1 MAKARLYKMVTPPK
15 IKGGLTIQVGGKT
28 VTGAEEGMTSMIKAT
43 NSIGATTNSIAVI
56 VEKMNSTFADSM
68 QMQIQQQQELADQR
82 EAGVEKLV
90 TQRKD
95 QAEDLERQKDLE
107 DDLAAENKQE
117 GKGKKK
123 GGGLAYTAG
132 EVVGTAVT
140 NAFGFFSGI
149 AKFLGNAFKTLLTFT
164 LLKWMGNPEN
174 QKKLKKLI
182 SGIARIGNW
191 LIKLAG
197 WLVDFGLGGLVDFI
211 SNPVSFKGIFGIIK
225 FLTAAAIFFAPAKM
239 AKFGLKAVMSLFKG
253 GKLFKLVGGMLKGLM
268 GVFKGILG
276 FIMMRP
282 RAALMIGAGLLA
294 AWGLKKVMT
303 KDEEE
308 EQEEEQKEEKELINK
323 NNEQKTEPQSYDEW
337 RANYDASN
345 TRIQTK
351 EGVEL
356 GEGDD
361 GFEEALKE
369 SRESFIKMMNK
380 TNQNQKAIGGEVAL
394 PQLAAGGWISGPQA
408 GYPVS
413 LDGGKSTSF
422 IGHGTEY
429 VARKKSGGAFVVP
442 YDTPATRGNAGLTGR
457 RQKEAADKGYSI
469 PSFSS
474 GGLIK
479 GMAAG
484 GPTPEMGN
492 MTTEELVEAAGPS
505 LLQFMKQHNE
515 LIDSDP
521 EFFGTHTRLEL
532 DRDGKMINFGKTI
545 ANMSEWAFN
554 TGVEQIETNDLIEK
568 EVKDQLLKKMAWI
581 RRETL
586 DNPNFKSD
594 LAFDINKEIPG
605 TAAYRLYEKA
615 KNSPGNI
622 AIKAG
627 ISPEEVARL
636 WNRRG
641 KSQGGVLTRPEQPIH
656 LDMGGVVP
664 TPHQDTGGMST
675 GDYIDVDSMV
685 EEEEEAGNEVNVTN
699 GDLAPINL
707 GSGQNKT
714 DIKPAKPIFIDNN
727 YEPPANDYFR
737 TRYGMMAESNT
748 PPVEMF

>member
-1 MAKARLYKMVTPPK
+1 MVTPPK

-664 TPHQDTGGMST
+664 TPHQDTGGMNT
-675 GDYIDVDSMV
+675 GDFIDVDSMV

-714 DIKPAKPIFIDNN
+714 DMKPAKPIFIDNK

>member
-1 MAKARLYKMVTPPK
+1 MVTPPK

-308 EQEEEQKEEKELINK
+308 EQEEEQKEEKDNK

-664 TPHQDTGGMST
+664 TPHQDTGGMNT
-675 GDYIDVDSMV
+675 GDFIDVDSMV

>member
-1 MAKARLYKMVTPPK
+1 MVTPPK

-28 VTGAEEGMTSMIKAT
+28 VTGASEGMTSLIKAT
-43 NSIGATTNSIAVI
+43 NSIGATTNSIAII
-56 VEKMNSTFADSM
+56 VEKMNKTFADSM
-68 QMQIQQQQELADQR
+68 QMQIQQQQDLADQR

-90 TQRKD
+90 TQRKEE
-95 QAEDLERQKDLE
+95 AEDLERQKDLE
-107 DDLAAENKQE
+107 DDLAAENLQE

-132 EVVGTAVT
+132 EVVGTAVS

-149 AKFLGNAFKTLLTFT
+149 AKFIGNAFKTLITFT

-182 SGIARIGNW
+182 SGIARIGKWLFTLGGW
-191 LIKLAG
+191 LI
-197 WLVDFGLGGLVDFI
+197 DFGLGGLVDFI

-253 GKLFKLVGGMLKGLM
+253 GKLFKLIKGMLKGLM
-268 GVFKGILG
+268 GVFRGILG

-282 RAALMIGAGLLA
+282 RAALMIGGALLA
-294 AWGLKKVMT
+294 AWGLKKVMS
-303 KDEEE
+303 KDD
-308 EQEEEQKEEKELINK
+308 EEKEGEDGGKGDKDQESLDP
-323 NNEQKTEPQSYDEW
+323 EQEYERW
-337 RANYDASN
+337 RKNYDASN
-345 TRIQTK
+345 TRIVTQD
-351 EGVEL
+351 GQEL
-356 GEGDD
+356 KEGDD

-369 SRESFIKMMNK
+369 SRTKFIEMMNK
-380 TNQNQKAIGGEVAL
+380 ANNKDEKAIGGEVDKPDVAL
-394 PQLAAGGWISGPQA
+394 PKFAAGGWIQGPQT

-413 LDGGKSTSF
+413 LDGGRSTSF

-442 YDTPATRGNAGLTGR
+442 YDTPATRGNSALTGR
-457 RQKEAADKGYSI
+457 RQKEAADKGYAL

-484 GPTPEMGN
+484 GPTPELGKMS
-492 MTTEELVEAAGPS
+492 TKELVEAAAPS
-505 LLQFMKQHNE
+505 LIAFMKQHNE

-521 EFFGTHTRLEL
+521 EFFGTHMRIEM
-532 DRDGKMINFGKTI
+532 DRDGKMPNFGKTV

-554 TGVEQIETNDLIEK
+554 EGVSMIEANEAIEA
-568 EVKDQLLKKMAWI
+568 EVKEALLKKMAWI
-581 RRETL
+581 RSQTL
-586 DNPNFKSD
+586 DNPHFKSD
-594 LAFDINKEIPG
+594 LAFNLNREIPG

-615 KNSPGNI
+615 KNSPKNI

-627 ISPEEVARL
+627 IPPEEVARL

-641 KSQGGVLTRPEQPIH
+641 KSQGGEVQPVH

-714 DIKPAKPIFIDNN
+714 DMKPAKPIFIDNK

>member
-1 MAKARLYKMVTPPK
+1 MVTPPK

-28 VTGAEEGMTSMIKAT
+28 VTGASEGMTSLIKAT
-43 NSIGATTNSIAVI
+43 NSIGATTNSIAII
-56 VEKMNSTFADSM
+56 VEKMNKTFADSM
-68 QMQIQQQQELADQR
+68 QMQIQQQQDLADQR

-90 TQRKD
+90 TQRKEE
-95 QAEDLERQKDLE
+95 AEDLERQKDLE
-107 DDLAAENKQE
+107 DDLAAENLQE

-132 EVVGTAVT
+132 EEVGTDVY
-140 NAFGFFSGI
+140 NSFGFFSGI
-149 AKFLGNAFKTLLTFT
+149 AKFIGNAFKTLITFT

-182 SGIARIGNW
+182 SGIARIGKWLFTLGGW
-191 LIKLAG
+191 LI
-197 WLVDFGLGGLVDFI
+197 DFGLGGLVDFI

-253 GKLFKLVGGMLKGLM
+253 GKLFKLIKGMLKGLM
-268 GVFKGILG
+268 GVFRGILG

-282 RAALMIGAGLLA
+282 RAALMIGGALLA

-308 EQEEEQKEEKELINK
+308 EQEEEQKEEKDNK

-369 SRESFIKMMNK
+369 SRESFIEMMNK
-380 TNQNQKAIGGEVAL
+380 NNQKAIGGEVAL
-394 PQLAAGGWISGPQA
+394 PQMAAGGWIQGPQT

-413 LDGGKSTSF
+413 LDGGRSTSF

-442 YDTPATRGNAGLTGR
+442 YDTPATRGNSALTGR
-457 RQKEAADKGYSI
+457 RQKEAADKGYAL

-484 GPTPEMGN
+484 GPTPELGN
-492 MTTEELVEAAGPS
+492 MSTKELVEAAAPS
-505 LLQFMKQHNE
+505 LIAFMKQHNE

-521 EFFGTHTRLEL
+521 EFFGTHMRIEM
-532 DRDGKMINFGKTI
+532 DRDGKMPNFGKTV

-554 TGVEQIETNDLIEK
+554 EGVSMIEANEAIEA
-568 EVKDQLLKKMAWI
+568 EVKEALLKKMAWI
-581 RRETL
+581 RSQTL
-586 DNPNFKSD
+586 DNPHFKSD
-594 LAFDINKEIPG
+594 LAFNLNREIPG

-615 KNSPGNI
+615 KNSPKNI

-627 ISPEEVARL
+627 IPPEEVARL

-641 KSQGGVLTRPEQPIH
+641 KSQGGEVQPVH

-714 DIKPAKPIFIDNN
+714 DMKPAKPIFIDNK

>member
-1 MAKARLYKMVTPPK
+1 MVTPPK

-28 VTGAEEGMTSMIKAT
+28 VTGASEGMTSLIKAT
-43 NSIGATTNSIAVI
+43 NSIGATTNSIAII
-56 VEKMNSTFADSM
+56 VEKMNKTFADSM
-68 QMQIQQQQELADQR
+68 QMQIQQQQDLADQR

-90 TQRKD
+90 TQRKEE
-95 QAEDLERQKDLE
+95 QEDIERQKVLE
-107 DDLAAENKQE
+107 DDLDAENLQE
-117 GKGKKK
+117 TKPKK
-123 GGGLAYTAG
+123 GGGLAYSAG
-132 EVVGTAVT
+132 EVAGAAVS
-140 NAFGFFSGI
+140 NAFGFFQGI
-149 AKFLGNAFKTLLTFT
+149 AKFIANAFKTMLTYAV
-164 LLKWMGNPEN
+164 LKWMGNPEN
-174 QKKLKKLI
+174 QKKLQKLI
-182 SGIARIGNW
+182 SGIARIGKW
-191 LIKLAG
+191 LAKIAG
-197 WLVDFGLGGLVDFI
+197 FLITMGLDGLTDFI
-211 SNPVSFKGIFGIIK
+211 KNPISFKGIFGILK
-225 FLTAAAIFFAPAKM
+225 FLTAAAIFFAPVKM

-253 GKLFKLVGGMLKGLM
+253 GKLFKLIKGMLKGLM
-268 GVFKGILG
+268 GVFRGILG

-282 RAALMIGAGLLA
+282 RAALMIGGALLA

-308 EQEEEQKEEKELINK
+308 EQEEEQKEEKDNK

-369 SRESFIKMMNK
+369 SRESFIEMMNK
-380 TNQNQKAIGGEVAL
+380 NNQKAIGGEVAL
-394 PQLAAGGWISGPQA
+394 PQMAAGGWIQGPQT

-413 LDGGKSTSF
+413 LDGGRSTSF

-442 YDTPATRGNAGLTGR
+442 YDTPATRGNSALTGR
-457 RQKEAADKGYSI
+457 RQKEAADKGYAL

-484 GPTPEMGN
+484 GPTPELGN
-492 MTTEELVEAAGPS
+492 MSTKELVEAAAPS
-505 LLQFMKQHNE
+505 LIAFMKQHNE

-521 EFFGTHTRLEL
+521 EFFGTHMRIEM
-532 DRDGKMINFGKTI
+532 DRDGKMPNFGKTV

-554 TGVEQIETNDLIEK
+554 EGVSMIEANEAIEA
-568 EVKDQLLKKMAWI
+568 EVKEALLKKMAWI
-581 RRETL
+581 RSQTL
-586 DNPNFKSD
+586 DNPHFKSD
-594 LAFDINKEIPG
+594 LAFNLNREIPG

-615 KNSPGNI
+615 KNSPKNI

-627 ISPEEVARL
+627 IPPEEVARL

-641 KSQGGVLTRPEQPIH
+641 KSQGGEVQPVH

-714 DIKPAKPIFIDNN
+714 DMKPAKPIFIDNK

>member
-1 MAKARLYKMVTPPK
+1 MVTPPK

-132 EVVGTAVT
+132 EVVGTAVS

-664 TPHQDTGGMST
+664 TPHQDTGGMNT
-675 GDYIDVDSMV
+675 GDFIDVDSMV

-714 DIKPAKPIFIDNN
+714 DMKPAKPIFIDNK

>member
-1 MAKARLYKMVTPPK
+1 MVTPPK

-308 EQEEEQKEEKELINK
+308 EQEEEQKEEKENK

-664 TPHQDTGGMST
+664 TPHQDTGGMNT
-675 GDYIDVDSMV
+675 GDFIDVDSMV

>member
-253 GKLFKLVGGMLKGLM
+253 GKLFKLIGGMLKGLM

-308 EQEEEQKEEKELINK
+308 EQEEEQEE
-323 NNEQKTEPQSYDEW
+323 DGG
-337 RANYDASN
+337 
-345 TRIQTK
+345 QTI
-351 EGVEL
+351 
-356 GEGDD
+356 GEGDK
-361 GFEEALKE
+361 KE
-369 SRESFIKMMNK
+369 KLLNK
-380 TNQNQKAIGGEVAL
+380 TTPKEEEKSNKPQIPEADKQEFLDLAKRRNDLRKSEGRDSDAWKEIDSQYKAKGKELGIKGF
-394 PQLAAGGWISGPQA
+394 AAGGWISGPQA

-664 TPHQDTGGMST
+664 TPHQDTGGMNT
-675 GDYIDVDSMV
+675 GDFIDVDSMV

>member
-28 VTGAEEGMTSMIKAT
+28 VTGASEGMTSLIKAT
-43 NSIGATTNSIAVI
+43 NSIGATTNSIAII
-56 VEKMNSTFADSM
+56 VEKMNKTFADNM
-68 QMQIQQQQELADQR
+68 QMQIQQQQDLADQR

-90 TQRKD
+90 TQRKEE
-95 QAEDLERQKDLE
+95 QEDLERQKDLE
-107 DDLAAENKQE
+107 DDLDAENLQE
-117 GKGKKK
+117 TKPKK
-123 GGGLAYTAG
+123 GGGLAYSAG
-132 EVVGTAVT
+132 EVAGAAVS
-140 NAFGFFSGI
+140 NAFGFFQGI
-149 AKFLGNAFKTLLTFT
+149 AKFIANAFKTMLTYAV
-164 LLKWMGNPEN
+164 LKWMGNPEN
-174 QKKLKKLI
+174 QKKLQKLI
-182 SGIARIGNW
+182 SGIARIGKW
-191 LIKLAG
+191 LAKIAG
-197 WLVDFGLGGLVDFI
+197 FLITMGLDGLTDFI
-211 SNPVSFKGIFGIIK
+211 KNPISFKGIFGILK
-225 FLTAAAIFFAPAKM
+225 FLTAAAIFFAPVKM

-253 GKLFKLVGGMLKGLM
+253 GKLFKLIGGMLKGLM

-282 RAALMIGAGLLA
+282 RAALMIGGALLA
-294 AWGLKKVMT
+294 AWGLKKVMS
-303 KDEEE
+303 KDD
-308 EQEEEQKEEKELINK
+308 EEKEGEDGGKGDKDQESLDP
-323 NNEQKTEPQSYDEW
+323 EQEYERW
-337 RANYDASN
+337 RKNYDASN
-345 TRIQTK
+345 TRIVTQD
-351 EGVEL
+351 GQEL
-356 GEGDD
+356 KEGDD

-369 SRESFIKMMNK
+369 SRTKFIEMMNK
-380 TNQNQKAIGGEVAL
+380 ANNKDEKAIGGEVDKPDVAL
-394 PQLAAGGWISGPQA
+394 PKFAAGGWIQGPQT

-413 LDGGKSTSF
+413 LDGGRSTSF

-442 YDTPATRGNAGLTGR
+442 YDTPATRGNSALTGR
-457 RQKEAADKGYSI
+457 RQKEAADKGYAL

-484 GPTPEMGN
+484 GPTPELGKMS
-492 MTTEELVEAAGPS
+492 TKELVEAAAPS
-505 LLQFMKQHNE
+505 LIAFMKQHNE

-521 EFFGTHTRLEL
+521 EFFGSHMRIEM
-532 DRDGKMINFGKTI
+532 DRDGKMPNFGKTV

-554 TGVEQIETNDLIEK
+554 EGVNMIETNEAIEA
-568 EVKDQLLKKMAWI
+568 EVKEQLLKKMAWI
-581 RRETL
+581 RRQTL

-594 LAFDINKEIPG
+594 LAFDLNKEIPG

-615 KNSPGNI
+615 KNSPKNI

-627 ISPEEVARL
+627 IPPEEVARL

-641 KSQGGVLTRPEQPIH
+641 KSQGGVVQHQPVH

-664 TPHQDTGGMST
+664 TPHQDTNGMST
-675 GDYIDVDSMV
+675 GDFIDVDSMV
-685 EEEEEAGNEVNVTN
+685 EEEEAAGNEVNVTN

-707 GSGQNKT
+707 GGGQNKT
-714 DIKPAKPIFIDNN
+714 DITPPKPIFIDNK
-727 YEPPANDYFR
+727 YEPPANDFFR

>member
-1 MAKARLYKMVTPPK
+1 M
-15 IKGGLTIQVGGKT
+15 
-28 VTGAEEGMTSMIKAT
+28 
-43 NSIGATTNSIAVI
+43 
-56 VEKMNSTFADSM
+56 
-68 QMQIQQQQELADQR
+68 
-82 EAGVEKLV
+82 
-90 TQRKD
+90 
-95 QAEDLERQKDLE
+95 
-107 DDLAAENKQE
+107 
-117 GKGKKK
+117 
-123 GGGLAYTAG
+123 
-132 EVVGTAVT
+132 
-140 NAFGFFSGI
+140 
-149 AKFLGNAFKTLLTFT
+149 
-164 LLKWMGNPEN
+164 
-174 QKKLKKLI
+174 
-182 SGIARIGNW
+182 
-191 LIKLAG
+191 
-197 WLVDFGLGGLVDFI
+197 
-211 SNPVSFKGIFGIIK
+211 
-225 FLTAAAIFFAPAKM
+225 
-239 AKFGLKAVMSLFKG
+239 
-253 GKLFKLVGGMLKGLM
+253 
-268 GVFKGILG
+268 GILG

-664 TPHQDTGGMST
+664 TPHQDTGGMNT
-675 GDYIDVDSMV
+675 GDFIDVDSMV

>member
-1 MAKARLYKMVTPPK
+1 MVTPPK

-28 VTGAEEGMTSMIKAT
+28 VTGASEGMTSLIKAT
-43 NSIGATTNSIAVI
+43 NSIGATTNSIAII
-56 VEKMNSTFADSM
+56 VEKMNKTFADSM
-68 QMQIQQQQELADQR
+68 QMQIQQQQDLADQR

-90 TQRKD
+90 TQRKEE
-95 QAEDLERQKDLE
+95 AEDLERQKDLE
-107 DDLAAENKQE
+107 DALAAENLQE

-132 EVVGTAVT
+132 EVVGTAVS

-149 AKFLGNAFKTLLTFT
+149 AKFIGNAFKTLITFT

-182 SGIARIGNW
+182 SGIARIGKWLFTLGGW
-191 LIKLAG
+191 LI
-197 WLVDFGLGGLVDFI
+197 DFGLGGLVDFI

-253 GKLFKLVGGMLKGLM
+253 GKLFKLIKGMLKGLM
-268 GVFKGILG
+268 GVFRGILG

-282 RAALMIGAGLLA
+282 RAALMIGGALLA
-294 AWGLKKVMT
+294 AWGLKKVMS
-303 KDEEE
+303 KDD
-308 EQEEEQKEEKELINK
+308 EEKEGEDGGKGDKDQESLDP
-323 NNEQKTEPQSYDEW
+323 EQEYERW
-337 RANYDASN
+337 RKNYDASN

-369 SRESFIKMMNK
+369 SRESFIEMMNK
-380 TNQNQKAIGGEVAL
+380 NNQKAIGGEVAL
-394 PQLAAGGWISGPQA
+394 PQMAAGGWISGPQA

-442 YDTPATRGNAGLTGR
+442 YDTPATRGNSALTGR
-457 RQKEAADKGYSI
+457 RQKEAADKGYAL

-484 GPTPEMGN
+484 GPTPELGN
-492 MTTEELVEAAGPS
+492 MSTKELVEAAAPS
-505 LLQFMKQHNE
+505 LIAFMKQHNE

-521 EFFGTHTRLEL
+521 EFFGTHMRIEM
-532 DRDGKMINFGKTI
+532 DRDGKMPNFGKTV

-554 TGVEQIETNDLIEK
+554 EGVSMIEANEAIEA
-568 EVKDQLLKKMAWI
+568 EVKEALLKKMAWI
-581 RRETL
+581 RSQTL
-586 DNPNFKSD
+586 DNPHFKSD
-594 LAFDINKEIPG
+594 LAFDLNKEIPG

-615 KNSPGNI
+615 KNSPKNI

-627 ISPEEVARL
+627 IPPEEVARL

-641 KSQGGVLTRPEQPIH
+641 KSQGGEVQPVH

-714 DIKPAKPIFIDNN
+714 DMKPAKPIFIDNK

>member
-1 MAKARLYKMVTPPK
+1 MVTPPK

-594 LAFDINKEIPG
+594 IAFDINKEIPG

-664 TPHQDTGGMST
+664 TPHQDTGGMNT
-675 GDYIDVDSMV
+675 GDFIDVDSMV

>member
-1 MAKARLYKMVTPPK
+1 L
-15 IKGGLTIQVGGKT
+15 
-28 VTGAEEGMTSMIKAT
+28 
-43 NSIGATTNSIAVI
+43 
-56 VEKMNSTFADSM
+56 
-68 QMQIQQQQELADQR
+68 
-82 EAGVEKLV
+82 
-90 TQRKD
+90 
-95 QAEDLERQKDLE
+95 
-107 DDLAAENKQE
+107 
-117 GKGKKK
+117 
-123 GGGLAYTAG
+123 
-132 EVVGTAVT
+132 
-140 NAFGFFSGI
+140 
-149 AKFLGNAFKTLLTFT
+149 FT
-164 LLKWMGNPEN
+164 LG
-174 QKKLKKLI
+174 
-182 SGIARIGNW
+182 GW
-191 LIKLAG
+191 LI
-197 WLVDFGLGGLVDFI
+197 DFGLGGLVDFI

-253 GKLFKLVGGMLKGLM
+253 GKLFKLIKGMLKGLM
-268 GVFKGILG
+268 GVFRGILG

-282 RAALMIGAGLLA
+282 RAALMIGGALLA

-308 EQEEEQKEEKELINK
+308 EQEEEQKEEKDNK

-369 SRESFIKMMNK
+369 SRESFIEMMNK
-380 TNQNQKAIGGEVAL
+380 NNQKAIGGEVAL
-394 PQLAAGGWISGPQA
+394 PQMAAGGWIQGPQT

-413 LDGGKSTSF
+413 LDGGRSTSF

-442 YDTPATRGNAGLTGR
+442 YDTPATRGNSALTGR
-457 RQKEAADKGYSI
+457 RQKEAADKGYAL

-484 GPTPEMGN
+484 GPTPELGN
-492 MTTEELVEAAGPS
+492 MSTKELVEAAAPS
-505 LLQFMKQHNE
+505 LIAFMKQHNE

-521 EFFGTHTRLEL
+521 EFFGTHMRIEM
-532 DRDGKMINFGKTI
+532 DRDGKMPNFGKTV

-554 TGVEQIETNDLIEK
+554 EGVSMIEANEAIEA
-568 EVKDQLLKKMAWI
+568 EVKEALLKKMAWI
-581 RRETL
+581 RSQTL
-586 DNPNFKSD
+586 DNPHFKSD
-594 LAFDINKEIPG
+594 LAFNLNREIPG

-615 KNSPGNI
+615 KNSPKNI

-627 ISPEEVARL
+627 IPPEEVARL

-641 KSQGGVLTRPEQPIH
+641 KSQGGEVQPVH

-714 DIKPAKPIFIDNN
+714 DMKPAKPIFIDNK

>member
-1 MAKARLYKMVTPPK
+1 MVTPPK

-664 TPHQDTGGMST
+664 TPHQDTGGMNT
-675 GDYIDVDSMV
+675 GDFIDVDSMV

-714 DIKPAKPIFIDNN
+714 DIKPAKPIFIDNK

>member
-1 MAKARLYKMVTPPK
+1 MVTPPK

-641 KSQGGVLTRPEQPIH
+641 KSQGGVLTRPEQPVH

-664 TPHQDTGGMST
+664 TPHQGTGGMNT
-675 GDYIDVDSMV
+675 GDFIDVDSMV

>member
-1 MAKARLYKMVTPPK
+1 MVTPPK

-641 KSQGGVLTRPEQPIH
+641 KSQGGVVQPVH

-714 DIKPAKPIFIDNN
+714 DMKPAKPIFIDNK

>member
-1 MAKARLYKMVTPPK
+1 MVTPPK

-28 VTGAEEGMTSMIKAT
+28 VTGASEGITSLIKAT
-43 NSIGATTNSIAVI
+43 NSIGATTNSIAII
-56 VEKMNSTFADSM
+56 VEKMNKTFADSM
-68 QMQIQQQQELADQR
+68 QMQIQQQQDLADQR
-82 EAGVEKLV
+82 EAGVEKLI
-90 TQRKD
+90 TQRKEE
-95 QAEDLERQKDLE
+95 AEDLERQKDLE
-107 DDLAAENKQE
+107 DDLAAENLQE

-132 EVVGTAVT
+132 EVVGTAVS

-149 AKFLGNAFKTLLTFT
+149 AKFIGNAFKTLITFT

-182 SGIARIGNW
+182 SGIARIGKWLFTLGGW
-191 LIKLAG
+191 LI
-197 WLVDFGLGGLVDFI
+197 DFGLGGLVDFI

-225 FLTAAAIFFAPAKM
+225 FLTAAAVFFAPAKM

-253 GKLFKLVGGMLKGLM
+253 GKLFKLIKGMLKGLM
-268 GVFKGILG
+268 GVFRGILG

-282 RAALMIGAGLLA
+282 RAALMIGGALLA

-308 EQEEEQKEEKELINK
+308 EQEKEQKEEQKNNK

-351 EGVEL
+351 DGVEL
-356 GEGDD
+356 REGDD

-369 SRESFIKMMNK
+369 SRESFIEMMNK
-380 TNQNQKAIGGEVAL
+380 TNQNQKAVGGEVEPPKMAK
-394 PQLAAGGWISGPQA
+394 GGWISGPQT

-442 YDTPATRGNAGLTGR
+442 YDTPATKGNPGLTGR
-457 RQKEAADKGYSI
+457 RQKEAADKGYAI

-474 GGLIK
+474 GGLVK

-484 GPTPEMGN
+484 GPTPQLGKMS
-492 MTTEELVEAAGPS
+492 TKELVEAAAPS
-505 LLQFMKQHNE
+505 LIAFMKQHNE

-521 EFFGTHTRLEL
+521 EFFGTHMRIEM
-532 DRDGKMINFGKTI
+532 DRDGKMPNFGKTV

-554 TGVEQIETNDLIEK
+554 EGVNMIEANEAIEA
-568 EVKDQLLKKMAWI
+568 EVKEQLLKKMAWI
-581 RRETL
+581 RKQTL

-594 LAFDINKEIPG
+594 LAFDLNKEIPG

-615 KNSPGNI
+615 KNSPKNI

-627 ISPEEVARL
+627 IPPEEVARL

-641 KSQGGVLTRPEQPIH
+641 KSQGGVVANQPVH

-714 DIKPAKPIFIDNN
+714 DMQPAKPIFIDNN

>member
-1 MAKARLYKMVTPPK
+1 MVTPPK

-308 EQEEEQKEEKELINK
+308 EQEEEQKEEQKNNK
-323 NNEQKTEPQSYDEW
+323 NNEQKENKPQSYDEW

-394 PQLAAGGWISGPQA
+394 PQMAAGGWISGPQA

-664 TPHQDTGGMST
+664 TPHQDTGGMNT
-675 GDYIDVDSMV
+675 GDFIDVDSMV